1 MELVE
6 KVRAVA
12 NVFLMPCIES
22 NWWDKQSGV
31 EYPPVCVVQ
40 RCDSGSTDHHYI
52 IGRRRLDT
60 YTAKVVC
67 VYNDKVRWD
76 GPMTLYPKFSGYKYL
91 HHITGTTMILPVIW
105 CGSKCSFLDC
115 ERIKRRYGE

>member
-1 MELVE
+1 MKLVE

-12 NVFLMPCIES
+12 NVFLMPC

-40 RCDSGSTDHHYI
+40 RCDSGSTDHLILLALQLDI

-60 YTAKVVC
+60 YTAEVVC

-76 GPMTLYPKFSGYKYL
+76 GPIVFSL
-91 HHITGTTMILPVIW
+91 LCAM
-105 CGSKCSFLDC
+105 
-115 ERIKRRYGE
+115 